1 MWNVPRRMTERR
13 DRSSW
18 KNFWV
23 HGRMMTED
31 IVLDSTDNGGTTNS
45 ENENGY
51 GNDGGNGQACHT
63 H

>member
-1 MWNVPRRMTERR
+1 MTERR